1 MHLDAILVDE
11 PLTGGL
17 EPRLGNAHLRTLT
30 ILGFPSSTHPGI
42 LDELNRLAFPYRWS
56 TRAITL
62 DKTDATK
69 VLTRIRRQ
77 WFAKRKSILAI
88 LKEVMTN
95 EASMLVDTDAHNKAL
110 DADAALQDLGSDLI
124 GEAYVTATLTV
135 WDEDPR
141 LADEKLRLAEKII
154 QGRDFTCMIE
164 TVNAIE
170 AWLGSL
176 PGHVY
181 ANVRQP
187 PVSTLNLAHM
197 IPLSAVWAGPLH
209 DAHLNAPPLFFAQD
223 RRLDAVPLLASC
235 RRCRPYADRRPDRRR
250 QERAAGADGA
260 AVSPLRAFAHLH
272 LRLRRLGARRDAL
285 HGRKL
290 ARSRRRAVRRRL

>member
-1 MHLDAILVDE
+1 M
-11 PLTGGL
+11 
-17 EPRLGNAHLRTLT
+17 RRRR
-30 ILGFPSSTHPGI
+30 SSTP
-42 LDELNRLAFPYRWS
+42 
-56 TRAITL
+56 
-62 DKTDATK
+62 
-69 VLTRIRRQ
+69 TRITRRS
-77 WFAKRKSILAI
+77 KPTPR
-88 LKEVMTN
+88 
-95 EASMLVDTDAHNKAL
+95 
-110 DADAALQDLGSDLI
+110 LQDLGSDLI

-154 QGRDFTCMIE
+154 QGRDFSCMIE

-187 PVSTLNLAHM
+187 PVSTINLAHM
-197 IPLSAVWAGPLH
+197 IPLSAVWAGPLA
-209 DAHLNAPPLFFAQD
+209 DAHLDAPPLFFGKTEGSTPFRFSLHVGDVGHTLIVGPTGAGKSV
-223 RRLDAVPLLASC
+223 LT
-235 RRCRPYADRRPDRRR
+235 
-250 QERAAGADGA
+250 GADGV

-272 LRLRRLGARRDAL
+272 LRFRRLGARRDAR

-290 ARSRRRAVRRRL
+290 ARSRRRAVRRRI